1 MARSSDYTLP
11 RSHVPSG
18 TSTDYQVLLR
28 ADEASGVMLDDLG
41 GASFTNVGA
50 VGTTGSATRDNL
62 VNGARIFNGT
72 TQAAVRSA
80 IDATD
85 ADNFHV
91 ENGGF
96 GVACWC
102 RPNTIRDQTV
112 FELGDY
118 HAAADET
125 RNAQFR
131 LRPRAS
137 GAFSSEFEEGAGS
150 TGRRDSTGNGLMQ
163 AGVWSHLGVCF
174 RPDPDKIGRANVQ
187 LFFNGKMVAQAFD
200 RPWPTGGSN
209 ARWIVGASRGL
220 GTGLGVYGEFF
231 DGALDDL
238 IVTRWPPDVAW
249 FRSIYGRGHQ
259 DFVKRFAEVK
269 STPRCMF
276 STFARVLVKAPVG
289 KFAKLRRVDLDWVD
303 LTNVNGID
311 FVKEIAW
318 GSSLDDFITN
328 ATVKLHPR
336 FGAYNMS
343 PFAPNT
349 ESGGIT
355 YEHNPLAEPIDAAS
369 PVDGPMNAFLRSMRR
384 VRIETALCPMG
395 MSREQADPYWE
406 VMFDGFL
413 RAVDVSDDEVTMT
426 CADLGSALL
435 DTFVE
440 PTKDGTDRQYGT
452 GGGTPVEGE
461 LQDLIDDNSPARF
474 EIVPSLNGSVAGIDD
489 SGAGGRIVIQ
499 LFSNTLTAD
508 VNARGRP
515 HCFVAGDIFT
525 VTGTVNYNGTYTVF
539 STTDFAVTTV
549 ETKTGTAAENVGIV
563 TAVDAFSYGKIG
575 VPQLYVPTTPAW
587 NVYEWNEPASK
598 GVLQALDDIASQIGW
613 RVAYKWHDLRQEF
626 RLTLFSGPS
635 PSLVLAHDVLSIG
648 RMSIKVDDVRNV
660 IVGEYASEATKD
672 AVGERAIYA
681 RAVRDI
687 TSLREFGRFM
697 ARIRVDGDSLV
708 NTAGETDELI
718 STVLNDLS
726 QPIAETDVETLYH
739 PIVEPG
745 DWLAFIE
752 SGSLIR
758 TTFFTGLSNDGIL
771 NQMLFK
777 AHSGAVA
784 SFEHTHSN
792 DQTRTSYRLRRV
804 APDTGVYVNTS
815 RVDRHQETFAQRGST
830 RGRGLSPPKPPPAP
844 TMRVLGNL
852 NGNRMVTASWAMPVS
867 ALNQAWRSTE
877 VHLSTTT
884 GFTPSSATLV
894 GVVSGTTHT
903 FLTPLASTTY
913 YCRLV
918 NRDLMR
924 NRSAPS
930 TQTSFVSAA

>member
-1 MARSSDYTLP
+1 MSRNNFFTSP

-28 ADEASGVMLDDLG
+28 ADEVSGVMLDDLG
-41 GASFTNVGA
+41 GASFTLLGA
-50 VGTTGSATRDNL
+50 PGTTGSATRDNL
-62 VNGARIFNGT
+62 VNGARVFNGT
-72 TQAAVRSA
+72 TQAAVRST
-80 IDATD
+80 IVSTD

-112 FELGDY
+112 FELADY

-163 AGVWSHLGVCF
+163 AGVWSHIGVCF
-174 RPDPDKIGRANVQ
+174 RPDPDKINRANVQ

-220 GTGLGVYGEFF
+220 GTGLGVPGEFF

-249 FRSIYGRGHQ
+249 FRSVYGRGVQ
-259 DFVKRFAEVK
+259 DFEKRFQNSNGNKRA
-269 STPRCMF
+269 MF
-276 STFARVLVKAPVG
+276 STFCRVLVKAPTG
-289 KFAKLRRVDLDWVD
+289 KYARLRRVDLDWVD

-311 FVKEIAW
+311 FVKDVSW
-318 GSSLDDFITN
+318 GASLDDFIMG
-328 ATVKLHPR
+328 ATVSLHPR
-336 FGAYNMS
+336 YSAYNLS
-343 PFAPNT
+343 PFVPELIDMGGTVMNPNPFG
-349 ESGGIT
+349 EPVVAAVDS
-355 YEHNPLAEPIDAAS
+355 PL
-369 PVDGPMNAFLRSMRR
+369 NAFLRSMRR
-384 VRIETALCPMG
+384 VRIETAMCPMG

-406 VMFDGFL
+406 VAFDGLL
-413 RAVDVSDDEVTMT
+413 RAVDVADDEVTMT
-426 CADLGSALL
+426 CADLGSGLL
-435 DTFVE
+435 DAFVE
-440 PTKDGTDRQYGT
+440 PTSDGTDRQYGT
-452 GGGTPVEGE
+452 AGGTPIEGE
-461 LQDLIDDNSPARF
+461 LQDLIDDNSPGRF
-474 EIVPSLNGSVAGIDD
+474 EIVPSISGSVAGIDD
-489 SGAGGRIVIQ
+489 SGLGGRIVIQ

-508 VNARGRP
+508 INARGRP
-515 HCFVAGDIFT
+515 HCFQAGDLIS
-525 VTGTVNYNGTYTVF
+525 VSGTVNYNGTYTVF
-539 STTDFAVTTV
+539 STTDLAITTV
-549 ETKTGTAAENVGIV
+549 ETKSGTGAENAGFV
-563 TAVDAFSYGKIG
+563 TAVDSFAYGKIG
-575 VPQLYVPTTPAW
+575 VPKLFVPTTPAW

-626 RLTLFSGPS
+626 RLTLFSGPA
-635 PSLVLAHDVLSIG
+635 PFLVYVQDVLSIG
-648 RMSIKVDDVRNV
+648 RMSIKIDDARNV

-687 TSLREFGRFM
+687 LSLRTYGRFM

-708 NTAGETDELI
+708 NNSGEMDELI

-726 QPIAETDVETLYH
+726 QPIAETDVETLYN
-739 PIVEPG
+739 PLVETG
-745 DWLAFIE
+745 DWLVFAGQQ
-752 SGSLIR
+752 GSL
-758 TTFFTGLSNDGIL
+758 GVVGDDGFL
-771 NQMLFK
+771 PQMLLTD
-777 AHSGAVA
+777 HTGAVA

-792 DQTRTSYRLRRV
+792 DETRTTHRLRRV
-804 APDTGVYVNTS
+804 VANTGIYGTAS
-815 RVDRHQETFAQRGST
+815 RVDRHQESFAQRGST
-830 RGRGLSPPKPPPAP
+830 RGRGLSPPKTPAAP
-844 TMRVLGNL
+844 TIRVLGNL

-867 ALNQAWRSTE
+867 GLNQAWRSTE

-884 GFTPSSATLV
+884 GFTPSSASLV

-903 FLTPLASTTY
+903 FLTPSASTTY

-918 NRDLMR
+918 HRDLMR
-924 NRSAPS
+924 NRSAPGP
-930 TQTSFVSAA
+930 QTSFVSAA